1 MTGGRITGYD
11 APIVKNMGEYISNV
25 NIDEKYYVNFA
36 DAHPVLTQPGKMIM
50 RFGKKCG
57 SEELYSF
64 GKMAES
70 LSTVN
75 KYYFFGIA
83 YRVYKDML
91 IPQVHEADK
100 VLGKETVWYEGTKIA
115 VLREG
120 SDTSKGLYL
129 ATKGGHNKES
139 HNHNDVG
146 CLVVYSNGKPVI
158 VDPSHGSYNNEF
170 FGRARYWRWY
180 MKSSYHSIPTVNG
193 VEQLAGM
200 EFYSS
205 DEVFDKDTKT
215 VSMEL
220 KNAFPA
226 DAGIISMTRKCHMD
240 KGFLTVTDTVKC
252 ENVSEIAFNYLT
264 LDEPKRLG
272 DGRLEI
278 SEGKIFEFDPEGL
291 DVEFE
296 KVENKLLPYEDLNF
310 QSIWKR
316 DCLWR
321 IVLKA
326 TAKEKTV
333 IVTIK

>member
-1 MTGGRITGYD
+1 
-11 APIVKNMGEYISNV
+11 
-25 NIDEKYYVNFA
+25 
-36 DAHPVLTQPGKMIM
+36 
-50 RFGKKCG
+50 
-57 SEELYSF
+57 
-64 GKMAES
+64 
-70 LSTVN
+70 
-75 KYYFFGIA
+75 
-83 YRVYKDML
+83 
-91 IPQVHEADK
+91 
-100 VLGKETVWYEGTKIA
+100 
-115 VLREG
+115 
-120 SDTSKGLYL
+120 
-129 ATKGGHNKES
+129 
-139 HNHNDVG
+139 
-146 CLVVYSNGKPVI
+146 
-158 VDPSHGSYNNEF
+158 
-170 FGRARYWRWY
+170 
-180 MKSSYHSIPTVNG
+180 MKSSYHSIPLVNG
-193 VEQLAGM
+193 VEQFAGKAAASSLE
-200 EFYSS
+200 EFNG
-205 DEVFDKDTKT
+205 ETKT

-220 KNAFPA
+220 KNAFPEE
-226 DAGIISMTRKCHMD
+226 AGILSMKRTCHMD